1 MNRIKRNIPTVKI
14 ITLKGDVKVNGEIPI
29 YIQYVQERRTYRLS
43 LKKSVP
49 PESWKGV
56 PPEYILE
63 KGPNSPPLAKK
74 INGALFTLFNAA
86 REVILDAEKTG
97 ETLTW
102 QIFRKKLF
110 DEEEPLSYQSAH
122 VELMLHLRTQ
132 GVSAMTFKGYA
143 SRYRK
148 FTSYKSNV
156 YLHEI
161 NEKFVNEYAYWLR
174 KRGDAVNTVYKNL
187 HDLKAVMSYAQ
198 KMKIIPDN
206 PIQDFPLKKEVSV
219 MPSLAQNEVEK
230 LIELYNSGT
239 VDAPRANVLRQFLFA
254 CHTGL
259 AYSDI
264 TMLDYKEINQH
275 EGIIYIESSRQ
286 KNGQRFVTVIP
297 PKALPF
303 IKYPGEG
310 KVFRSISNQKM
321 NLYLKEVVAA
331 AGITKKLTFH
341 AARHTFGMSAINR
354 GVRREIVQKMMG
366 HAKSEMTDHYARLSI
381 TTILKE
387 ASEKL

>member
-1 MNRIKRNIPTVKI
+1 MPTFKI
-14 ITLKGDVKVNGEIPI
+14 VTLKNDVNLRGEVPI
-29 YIQYVQERRTYRLS
+29 YLQYIQNRRTYRLS
-43 LKKSVP
+43 LRKSVP

-56 PPEYILE
+56 PPEYIIE

-74 INGALFTLFNAA
+74 INGALYDLFNTA
-86 REVILDAEKTG
+86 REVVLDAEKTG

-102 QIFRKKLF
+102 QTFRTKIFE
-110 DEEEPLSYQSAH
+110 EEEPQTYRSVHAQ
-122 VELMLHLRTQ
+122 LMLHLRSQ
-132 GVSAMTFKGYA
+132 GVSAVTFKGYA

-148 FTSYKSNV
+148 FTAYKPEV

-161 NEKFVNEYAYWLR
+161 NEEFVNDYTFWLR
-174 KRGDAVNTVYKNL
+174 RRGDAVNTVYKNL
-187 HDLKAVMSYAQ
+187 HDLKAVMNHAY
-198 KMKIIPDN
+198 KNKIIPEN
-206 PIQDFPLKKEVSV
+206 PIHDFPLKKEVSE
-219 MPSLAQNEVEK
+219 MPSLTENEVEK
-230 LIELYNSGT
+230 LIAFYQSGT
-239 VDAPRANVLRQFLFA
+239 VDGARENVLRQFLFA

-264 TMLDYKEINQH
+264 AILDYKEISEH
-275 EGIIYIESSRQ
+275 GDIIFIESRRQ

-303 IKYPGEG
+303 ISYPGEG

-331 AGITKKLTFH
+331 AGIGKKLTFH

>member
-1 MNRIKRNIPTVKI
+1 MPSIKIV
-14 ITLKGDVKVNGEIPI
+14 TLKSDVNIRGEVPI
-29 YIQYVQERRTYRLS
+29 CLQYIQNRRTYRLS
-43 LKKSVP
+43 LRKSVP
-49 PESWKGV
+49 PESWRGV
-56 PPEYILE
+56 PPEYIIE

-74 INGALFTLFNAA
+74 INGALYDLFNTA
-86 REVILDAEKTG
+86 REVVLDAEKTG

-102 QIFRKKLF
+102 QTFRTKLF
-110 DEEEPLSYQSAH
+110 EEEEPETYRSAH
-122 VELMLHLRTQ
+122 AQLMLHLRAQ
-132 GVSAMTFKGYA
+132 GVSPVTFKGYA

-148 FTSYKSNV
+148 FTAYKPDV
-156 YLHEI
+156 YLNQI
-161 NEKFVNEYAYWLR
+161 NEEFVNDYAFWLR
-174 KRGDAVNTVYKNL
+174 KRGDAVNTVYKAL
-187 HDLKAVMSYAQ
+187 HDLKAVMNHAY
-198 KMKIIPDN
+198 KKKIIPEN
-206 PIQDFPLKKEVSV
+206 PIQDFPLKKEVLV
-219 MPSLAQNEVEK
+219 MPSLTQNEVEK
-230 LIELYNSGT
+230 LIALYESGT
-239 VDAPRANVLRQFLFA
+239 LDAPRENVLRQFLFA

-259 AYSDI
+259 AFSDI
-264 TMLDYKEINQH
+264 SMLDYKEISQH
-275 EGIIYIESSRQ
+275 EAIIFIESRRQ

-303 IKYPGEG
+303 INFPGEG
-310 KVFRSISNQKM
+310 KVFRSISNQKT
-321 NLYLKEVVAA
+321 NVYLKEVVAI